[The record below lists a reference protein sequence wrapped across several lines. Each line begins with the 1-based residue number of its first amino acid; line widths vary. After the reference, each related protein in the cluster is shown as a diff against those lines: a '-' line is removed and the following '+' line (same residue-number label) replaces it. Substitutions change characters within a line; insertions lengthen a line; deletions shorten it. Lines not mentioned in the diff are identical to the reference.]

1 MDSLEKELYQ
11 NGFNLVV
18 GIDEAG
24 RGPIA
29 GPLVIASVIFKKYQK
44 PFIYA
49 DSKKLTEKS
58 REYFYNQIL
67 DNAEEVN
74 ITIIENT
81 EIDEKGIS
89 KVVKEGI
96 EKNLSQL
103 KSKWDAAIIDYVK
116 ISDNLNIISI
126 KKADEISHT
135 VAAASIIAKV
145 TRDRIMR
152 KYKHQYPFFS
162 FDIHKG
168 YPTKQHYEE
177 IEKYGITPIHRK
189 SFNLMVKCD

>member
-1 MDSLEKELYQ
+1 MDSLEKELYKK
-11 NGFNLVV
+11 GFNLIV

-29 GPLVIASVIFKKYQK
+29 GPLIIASVIFKKNQK

-49 DSKKLTEKS
+49 DSKKLTERK

-74 ITIIENT
+74 IVIVENT

-89 KVVKEGI
+89 KAVKEGI
-96 EKNLSQL
+96 EENLSKL
-103 KSKWDAAIIDYVK
+103 KSNWDAAIIDYVK
-116 ISDNLNIISI
+116 INNSSNIISI

-135 VAAASIIAKV
+135 VAAASIVAKV
-145 TRDRIMR
+145 TRDRIMK
-152 KYKHQYPFFS
+152 KYKDIYPSFS
-162 FDIHKG
+162 FDVHKG
-168 YPTKQHYEE
+168 YPTIQHYQE

-189 SFNLMVKCD
+189 SFNLRVKHD

>member
-11 NGFNLVV
+11 KGFNLIV
-18 GIDEAG
+18 GVDEAG

-29 GPLVIASVIFKKYQK
+29 GPLVIASVIFKKNQK

-49 DSKKLTEKS
+49 DSKKLTEKD
-58 REYFYNQIL
+58 REYLYNQIL
-67 DNAEEVN
+67 DNAEEIN
-74 ITIIENT
+74 IIIIENT

-89 KVVKEGI
+89 KAVKEGI
-96 EKNLSQL
+96 EKNLSQI
-103 KSKWDAAIIDYVK
+103 KSNWDAAIIDYVK
-116 ISDNLNIISI
+116 INNDLNIFSI

-135 VAAASIIAKV
+135 VAAASIVAKV
-145 TRDRIMR
+145 TRDRIM
-152 KYKHQYPFFS
+152 KEYKDIYPSFS

-168 YPTKQHYEE
+168 YPTIKHYEE

-189 SFNLMVKCD
+189 SFNLRINND